1 MKRLITTAAAMISAA
16 LLVASFAAPAS
27 AKPAKPDKPE
37 QAKDLAAQQC
47 AAAKKANKAAF
58 DSLYGKHAMRNC
70 IKAQTSTSQTEL
82 KNAAKECKAERRA
95 DPDAFTV
102 TYGTGKNGRNALGK
116 CVSQKVETAETTPS
130 A

>member
-37 QAKDLAAQQC
+37 QA
-47 AAAKKANKAAF
+47 
-58 DSLYGKHAMRNC
+58 
-70 IKAQTSTSQTEL
+70 TSQTEL
-82 KNAAKECKAERRA
+82 KNAAKECKAERREN
-95 DPDAFTV
+95 PGAFTA